1 MVIKMKRII
10 YIQLLNEGSVAYRP
24 VSSLE
29 IEKNIFRVDG
39 SEIYNPEDEEWEF
52 PPGTYVIVEKQIRG
66 GEKVLIAIKE
76 LSQF

>member
-24 VSSLE
+24 VSSHE
-29 IEKNIFRVDG
+29 IGKNIFRVDG

-52 PPGTYVIVEKQIRG
+52 PPGTYVIVEEQIRG

-76 LSQF
+76 LSQI

>member
-24 VSSLE
+24 VSSNE
-29 IEKNIFRVDG
+29 IGKNIFRVDG
-39 SEIYNPEDEEWEF
+39 TEIYDLKHEEWEF
-52 PPGTYVIVEKQIRG
+52 PPGTLVIVEEQIRG

-76 LSQF
+76 LSQI